1 MARRIY
7 LENIELDEALRR
19 WFLRLEESGALLLQ
33 TESVDVRDALG
44 RITAEA
50 VLAKRHSPHFLASA
64 MDGIAVKAEETLLAR
79 DTNPVLLHLTN
90 QYHEVDT
97 GDPLP
102 EGCNAVIMSEEVHY
116 PQKGVAEIVR
126 PAIPWQH
133 VRPVGEDLTATEM
146 IVPVNHRVGAYDLG
160 GFLAGGVF
168 RLLVRQRPRV
178 AIIPTGT
185 EIKKAESNLKAG
197 DLVEY
202 NSAIFSALLTEW
214 GAIPVVE
221 DIVEDELEQIKQ
233 ALQKASDTYD
243 VVIINAGSSAGREDF
258 THQAIEE
265 LGEVVVHGLAVKP
278 GKPALLGLIGN
289 TPIVG
294 LPGYPVSA
302 TLDCEILVR
311 PLMEA
316 MQQNLLPPKDK
327 IKAHISRT
335 TNSSGGSKEY
345 IRVTLGQVGNKMV
358 ATPISR
364 GAGVISSLIK
374 ADGLLIVPENLEG
387 YSAGE
392 EVEIEL
398 IKERNAILRNI
409 ISIGSHDLT
418 QDQLGSCIRMHH
430 PDIRLSSANTGSF
443 GGLMAMRRG
452 ETHMAGIHLLDE
464 ETGEYNESYVKKYL
478 PDEDIILMNLVYRQQ
493 GLMVEKGNPHGIK
506 GIKDMV
512 NRKLSYVNRQK
523 GSGTRILLDH
533 ILKQE
538 GLDPDKLLGYDLEE
552 YTHLGVGTAILSG
565 QAMAGLA
572 VYSAAKS
579 LDLGF
584 LPLYEERY
592 DLLLRADF
600 FHSKEGQALCEAVN
614 SEDFARRVTKLGGYS
629 LRDTGKIW
637 LMTGGQEL
645 EHEG

>member
-1 MARRIY
+1 VARRIY
-7 LENIELDEALRR
+7 LENIELDEAKKR
-19 WFLRLEESGALLLQ
+19 WFKRLKEVGALALA
-33 TESVDVRDALG
+33 EASVDVRISVG
-44 RITAEA
+44 RITAQA

-64 MDGIAVKAEETLLAR
+64 MDGIAVFAADTLMAR
-79 DTNPVLLHLTN
+79 DNSPVQLVEGIN
-90 QYHEVDT
+90 YHEVDT

-102 EGCNAVIMSEEVHY
+102 EGMNAVIMSEEVHY
-116 PQKGVAEIVR
+116 PKAGTSEIVC
-126 PAIPWQH
+126 PATPWQH

-146 IVPVNHRVGAYDLG
+146 IVPVNHRIGPYDLG

-168 RLLVRQRPRV
+168 TLPVRKQPSV

-185 EIKKAESNLKAG
+185 EIKKAESSLLAG

-202 NSAIFSALLTEW
+202 NSAIFSALLTSW
-214 GAIPVVE
+214 GAVPSVQ
-221 DIVEDELEQIKQ
+221 DIVMDDLEHIKQ
-233 ALQKASDTYD
+233 ALLTAAQTHDA
-243 VVIINAGSSAGREDF
+243 VIINAGSSAGREDF

-265 LGEVVVHGLAVKP
+265 LGEVTVHGLAVKP
-278 GKPALLGLIGN
+278 GKPAILGLIGT

-316 MQQNLLPPKDK
+316 MQQTSLPPKET
-327 IKAHISRT
+327 IQAHISRT

-345 IRVTLGQVGNKMV
+345 IRVTLGQVGDKMV

-387 YSAGE
+387 YPAGE

-398 IKERNAILRNI
+398 IKEKSAIHRNI

-418 QDQLGSCIRMHH
+418 QDQLGSCIRKVH

-452 ETHMAGIHLLDE
+452 EAHIAGIHLLDE
-464 ETGEYNESYVKKYL
+464 DTGEYNESYVKKYL
-478 PDEDIILMNLVYRQQ
+478 PGEDLVLMNLVYRQQ
-493 GLMVEKGNPHGIK
+493 GLLIEQGNPKNISGIE
-506 GIKDMV
+506 DMV
-512 NRKLSYVNRQK
+512 NRGLSYVNRQK

-533 ILKQE
+533 ILKQQ
-538 GLDPDKLLGYDLEE
+538 GLDPEKLFGYDLEE
-552 YTHLGVGTAILSG
+552 YTHLGVGTAILAG
-565 QAMAGLA
+565 QAAAGLGI
-572 VYSAAKS
+572 YSAAKS
-579 LDLGF
+579 LGLGF

-592 DLLLRADF
+592 DLLMRGDF
-600 FHSKEGQALCEAVN
+600 FRSLEGKALLEAINSHPFASKVEG
-614 SEDFARRVTKLGGYS
+614 LGGYS

-637 LMTGGQEL
+637 LTTRGQE
-645 EHEG
+645 